1 MINELDNNEIVHN
14 NEIDDEIINDEIVSS
29 LEKPKKIVKIKKP
42 RTEKQLAAD
51 KRLSLMAK
59 QRSEKRKLEKLKKEH
74 EKNNN
79 DLEINLHK
87 IADVIE
93 EKLIIKEDVDESNLL
108 AKASILDID
117 DNKIDVIV
125 DEKIDD
131 VGDIPAMELVDIK
144 PKKVIKKK
152 KVVVNNKK
160 KKVPKKQ
167 KVVYYSTDE
176 EETDSDTEI
185 VYKKKEKSLKSVV
198 AEYKNDPGLMNS
210 FPKPLY
216 IQSNNRFMRK

>member
-1 MINELDNNEIVHN
+1 MINELDNNEIVDN

-29 LEKPKKIVKIKKP
+29 LEKPKKVVKIKKP
-42 RTEKQLAAD
+42 RSEKQLAAD

-59 QRSEKRKLEKLKKEH
+59 QRAEKKRLEKLKKEH
-74 EKNNN
+74 AKN
-79 DLEINLHK
+79 DKALEDNLHK

-108 AKASILDID
+108 AEASILDID

-131 VGDIPAMELVDIK
+131 VIVDIK

-152 KVVVNNKK
+152 KVIVNNKK

-167 KVVYYSTDE
+167 KIVYYSTDE

-198 AEYKNDPGLMNS
+198 AEYKNDPGLQNT

-216 IQSNNRFMRK
+216 IQNNNRFMRK

>member
-1 MINELDNNEIVHN
+1 MINELDNNEIVDN
-14 NEIDDEIINDEIVSS
+14 NEIDEIVSS
-29 LEKPKKIVKIKKP
+29 LEKPKKVTKIKKP

-59 QRSEKRKLEKLKKEH
+59 QRAEKKKLDKLKKEFA
-74 EKNNN
+74 NN
-79 DLEINLHK
+79 DKALENNLHK
-87 IADVIE
+87 IADVVE
-93 EKLIIKEDVDESNLL
+93 EKLIDIENVADVNLL
-108 AKASILDID
+108 AEASILDID
-117 DNKIDVIV
+117 DNKIDIIV
-125 DEKIDD
+125 DEKIQD
-131 VGDIPAMELVDIK
+131 VVIDIK

-152 KVVVNNKK
+152 KVVVK

-198 AEYKNDPGLMNS
+198 AEYKNDPGLQNS